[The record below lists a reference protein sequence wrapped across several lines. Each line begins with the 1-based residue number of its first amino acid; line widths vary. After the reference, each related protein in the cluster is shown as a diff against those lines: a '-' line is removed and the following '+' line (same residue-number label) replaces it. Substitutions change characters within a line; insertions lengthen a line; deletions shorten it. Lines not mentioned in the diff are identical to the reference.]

1 MRFLLLLFPALLLA
15 AEPDWKAVD
24 AESLDLLQRY
34 LRIPS
39 TNPPADTRAAAALF
53 RDELAKV
60 GITAKLYEAGPK
72 GQVNLVARLEGRN
85 KSKKPLVLMNH
96 FDVVP
101 VAREAWSMDPFGGIV
116 KDGSIWGRGAL
127 DMKGIGIMQLM
138 AVIAMK
144 KNGIVPDRDI
154 VLFATCDEETGGDLG
169 VRWMLQNHPG
179 EVDAEYVLDEGGFGT
194 RDVLQKGKLVFGIS
208 VAEKQ
213 PAWLRI
219 RAKGTAA
226 HGSQPIADNANMTL
240 LRAIEKAMA
249 APPSGKRHPVIA
261 EMLAT
266 VGGTL
271 EANKLT
277 NAIQKNTLTL
287 TTLKSGVGDP
297 VKVNVI
303 PSAAEA
309 TLDCRLLPGVN
320 VQEFISDMRAR
331 INDPRVTVEL
341 LTTIDDTPASS
352 FTTPLFETLRKV
364 IKTHHPAAEV
374 TPMMV
379 PYSTD
384 APKFRKKGL
393 PAYGFTPMIL
403 NAELLATMHSDEER
417 IPVDQFHIGVRM
429 MFDVIRSEF

>member
-1 MRFLLLLFPALLLA
+1 MRLLLLLFPALLLA

-320 VQEFISDMRAR
+320 AQEFISDMRAR